1 MRIPILI
8 LFLSSFLNINAQ
20 DKVFSSEA
28 LNDNFIS
35 ENGNEIAFSK
45 ILKEHKGKTVFIDI
59 WATWCRDCIEGMPGV
74 KALQKNNKEVVF
86 IYLSLDKNTKIW
98 KKGIQKYKLKG
109 NHYFIQS
116 GWKGP
121 FCSNIELNWIPRY
134 LIINPEGKISLYKA
148 ITTDEQKLKK
158 ILQ

>member
-59 WATWCRDCIEGMPGV
+59 WASWCRDCIKGMPGV
-74 KALQKNNKEVVF
+74 KELQKNNKEVVF
-86 IYLSLDKNTKIW
+86 IYLSLDKNIKIW
-98 KKGIQKYKLKG
+98 KKGIQKYELKG

-116 GWKGP
+116 GWEGP